1 MIRRFA
7 PWFGTGLL
15 VVTGGYL
22 AAFGRD
28 AVADPMTAVLLA
40 GLVVAAVLSI
50 VGGVREAVALGPV
63 TLPWN
68 VLVGTADVLAA
79 LVVAVSTVRSLWD
92 GGATTAQFA
101 DAALLVGC
109 SSIAWFGVQTARD
122 SRHVDLEASPSRTRL
137 VATAALAVASMV
149 GGVLVVTVV

>member
-7 PWFGTGLL
+7 PWFGIGALAL
-15 VVTGGYL
+15 VGGYL

-28 AVADPMTAVLLA
+28 AVTDPVTAGLLA
-40 GLVVAAVLSI
+40 GLAVAGGLSI
-50 VGGVREAVALGPV
+50 VGGVRESVALGPV

-68 VLVGTADVLAA
+68 VLVGAADVLAA
-79 LVVAVSTVRSLWD
+79 LVVAVSSVRSLWT

-109 SSIAWFGVQTARD
+109 GSIAWVGIQIARD

-137 VATAALAVASMV
+137 VAIAALAVASTV
-149 GGVLVVTVV
+149 GGALIATAI